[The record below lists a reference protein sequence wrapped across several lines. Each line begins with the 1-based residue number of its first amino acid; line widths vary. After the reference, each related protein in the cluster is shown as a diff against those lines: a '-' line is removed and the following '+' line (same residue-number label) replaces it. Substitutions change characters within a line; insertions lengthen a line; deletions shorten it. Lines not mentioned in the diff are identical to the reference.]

1 MARDGNRRHVGER
14 QVVKPTHGGATESA
28 AGRLGKVVV
37 LWGLVVNGGDPA
49 VSVGAELILGG
60 CVGVSAGVRRGGLDA
75 ADVEG
80 LPGLIELALLQVGG
94 GGGTST
100 PTVQVPVPLRLRAS
114 VAVTVTVI
122 GPAPAPA
129 VSKVAVVP
137 VPLTRPAL
145 ELYE

>member
-1 MARDGNRRHVGER
+1 MTILALGSAFKRLATSSRMALAVLSTRH
-14 QVVKPTHGGATESA
+14 
-28 AGRLGKVVV
+28 GRLRSGN
-37 LWGLVVNGGDPA
+37 W
-49 VSVGAELILGG
+49 
-60 CVGVSAGVRRGGLDA
+60 
-75 ADVEG
+75 
-80 LPGLIELALLQVGG
+80 IELALLQVGG

-129 VSKVAVVP
+129 VSKVAVAP

>member
-1 MARDGNRRHVGER
+1 MTIFAFGSAFSRLATSSRIAFAVLSTRHGRFRSGN
-14 QVVKPTHGGATESA
+14 
-28 AGRLGKVVV
+28 
-37 LWGLVVNGGDPA
+37 W
-49 VSVGAELILGG
+49 
-60 CVGVSAGVRRGGLDA
+60 
-75 ADVEG
+75 
-80 LPGLIELALLQVGG
+80 IELALLQVGG

-100 PTVQVPVPLRLRAS
+100 FTVHVPLPDRLRAS

-145 ELYE
+145 EL

>member
-1 MARDGNRRHVGER
+1 MMTILAFGSDFRRPATSSRMAFAVLSTRHGLFRSGNWMAL
-14 QVVKPTHGGATESA
+14 T
-28 AGRLGKVVV
+28 
-37 LWGLVVNGGDPA
+37 
-49 VSVGAELILGG
+49 
-60 CVGVSAGVRRGGLDA
+60 
-75 ADVEG
+75 
-80 LPGLIELALLQVGG
+80 LLQVGG

-100 PTVQVPVPLRLRAS
+100 PTVQVPVPLRLRAC

-129 VSKVAVVP
+129 VSRVAVVP